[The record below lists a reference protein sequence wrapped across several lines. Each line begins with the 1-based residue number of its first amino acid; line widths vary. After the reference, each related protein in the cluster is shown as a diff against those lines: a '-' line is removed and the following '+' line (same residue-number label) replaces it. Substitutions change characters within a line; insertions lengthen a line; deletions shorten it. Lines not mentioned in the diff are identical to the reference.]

1 MSQDSEIAD
10 KVETE
15 AEHSQPSRA
24 GVGRRVLR
32 WTLGV
37 VAALLLAVLGLF
49 VFLNTDAGRR
59 FVADQIEALEFQ
71 NGMKIGVGEL
81 KGSLFGALSVE
92 QLTLS
97 DPNGEFLAVPEA
109 KLDWR
114 PLAYL
119 WGHIDIRSLE
129 ADSAALRRLPQFRP
143 VESTGPLLPDLD
155 IDVGKFRVGRLGVDP
170 AVAGEARI
178 LAITGDAH
186 IADGRAIANFSAETL
201 AAKGL
206 ASGAGDRIVARIDAV
221 PEANRLGLDV
231 TISAPRG
238 GVIAAMAG
246 LTQPLNA
253 SLKGAGDW
261 ARWDGK
267 LAAQMGSTPFADVAL
282 SARDGLFA
290 AKGEVRAGRFLSGN
304 IAALLGPVT
313 NLDLR
318 AQFDQRRADV
328 EGTIVSDTLTLA
340 ADGIVDLGA
349 NGFDDF
355 KLDVRIPRPAVLA
368 RNLTAQG
375 LRGSFVLNG
384 AFARPDVEYAISAA
398 RIGINDIV
406 MERLTANGKARYSED
421 GFLVPLNMRVGRIIG
436 LESLAGGPL
445 DNVSLNGNLAV
456 KGSRILSDDLR
467 LRASR
472 IDAKLTIIADVSKG
486 FYAGAIDGELRGYKV
501 ESVGIFDINTDLDLK
516 TNAKGGFA
524 LEGRV
529 RARSTRVTNEAL
541 ANFFGGPTVV
551 ASNVRY
557 GTDGILRL
565 SNITLNAP
573 LVRVT
578 GGSGSYSPDGR
589 IALDLDAQTER
600 YGPVALAVTGTFSQP
615 RAILKAESPGFGIG
629 LADVTAE
636 ITGIGSRF
644 QFNVTAQTDYG
655 PLTAD
660 VSLLAEGALSIE
672 VRSANL
678 GGIGFTG
685 SLTQTAQGPFAG
697 QLRASGRGVEGI
709 VRLAAAGEFQK
720 ADFNLRAKDTT
731 LDGAAG
737 FRAGTAIID
746 GSVILYDQP
755 EVVFDAQFADV
766 VYNGY
771 SFSAGRA
778 QVDYRAGRGHAK
790 LVLEGSR
797 AFPFRV
803 AANAQLEP
811 DLWSAAITGR
821 VRGISFATKGPARI
835 VPGENGYELLPTDVT
850 VGSGSMRLAGEYGTR
865 LKLQSRVEN
874 IDLALANNFSP
885 TLGIGGKASGSIDFE
900 QASASSFPIA
910 DARLKIDNFTR
921 TTASAVSEAVDINFA
936 GKLLADG
943 GESSMV
949 FRRGGSVIGRMQASL
964 RPLPPGAGGWVERLL
979 GAPLSGGIRY
989 NGPASTLSSLTG
1001 MADQRFSGGIGLA
1014 ADFSGRVR
1022 NPQLSGVI
1030 KANDLIYENLTYG
1043 TRLTQLAVDGRFSGD
1058 RVEFTKLSGR
1068 AGDGT
1073 VSATGNISLAAAR
1086 GFPMDLTIDLDDAQ
1100 LARGGDIAVAT
1111 TGKLR
1116 LTKNAGETALLSGDL
1131 VLPETR
1137 YRLVREGAAQVPK
1150 LKGVRFKPETGR
1162 VRITGEERAVQG
1174 PGLLEGLRL
1183 NIKVTAPERFYV
1195 SGMGLESEWSA
1206 DLTVS
1211 GTATAPRMRGT
1222 LSIVRGAL
1230 GFAGR
1235 SFSIE
1240 DGDIRF
1246 DGGSPI
1252 DPRITLRAEEDVDGV
1267 TVVLNVTGQSSNPQI
1282 AFSSTPGLPQE
1293 EIVSRILFG
1302 RTAANLSSLQ
1312 AIQLA
1317 ASLNTLRGGS
1327 GGFNPLDTLR
1337 AATGIDRLRVLG
1349 EDDTTGRGTA
1359 IAAGKYITDDI
1370 YIEVITD
1377 ARGFTATQL
1386 EISLTRALSI
1396 LSQAGG
1402 SGATNFSVQY
1412 EKNY

>member
-1 MSQDSEIAD
+1 MEETTGTAP
-10 KVETE
+10 ETE
-15 AEHSQPSRA
+15 IDAESTAGARA
-24 GVGRRVLR
+24 GLGRRILR

-37 VAALLLAVLGLF
+37 LGALVLAVLALF
-49 VFLNTDAGRR
+49 VFLHTDAGRK
-59 FVADQIEALEFQ
+59 FVADRIEALEFQ
-71 NGMKIGVGEL
+71 NGMKIGIGEL
-81 KGSLFGALSVE
+81 NGSLFGSLSVE

-97 DPNGEFLAVPEA
+97 DPNGQFLSVPEA
-109 KLDWR
+109 RLDWR

-119 WGHIDIRSLE
+119 WGHVDIRSLE
-129 ADSAALRRLPQFRP
+129 AESAALRRLPQFRP

-155 IDVGKFRVGRLGVDP
+155 IDVGKFRIGRLTVDP
-170 AVAGEARI
+170 AVSGETRVLALAGK
-178 LAITGDAH
+178 AH
-186 IADGRAIANFSAETL
+186 IADGRAVADFTAETL
-201 AAKGL
+201 AAGGL
-206 ASGAGDRIVARIDAV
+206 AAVGGDRMVARIDAV

-231 TISAPRG
+231 MISAPRG

-246 LTQPLNA
+246 VDQPLDA

-261 ARWDGK
+261 TRWDGK
-267 LAAQMGSTPFADVAL
+267 LAAQLGDNPLADVAL

-290 AKGEVRAGRFLSGN
+290 AKGEIRAGRLVNDS
-304 IAALLGPVT
+304 IAGLLGPVSSV
-313 NLDLR
+313 DLT
-318 AQFDQRRADV
+318 AGFEQRRAEV
-328 EGTIVSDTLTLA
+328 KGTIVSETLSLA
-340 ADGIVDLGA
+340 ADGLVDLGA

-368 RNLTAQG
+368 RNLSAQG

-384 AFARPDVEYAISAA
+384 AFARPDVGYAISAA

-406 MERLTANGKARYSED
+406 LERLTANGQARYSDD
-421 GFLVPLNMRVGRIIG
+421 GFLVPVDLRVGRIAG
-436 LESLAGGPL
+436 LDSLAGGPL
-445 DNVSLNGNLAV
+445 DNVRLSGNLAV

-467 LRASR
+467 LLASR
-472 IDAKLTIIADVSKG
+472 IDARLTVIADVSKG

-501 ESVGIFDINTDLDLK
+501 ESVGIFDINTDLDLEAD
-516 TNAKGGFA
+516 TSGGYA

-541 ANFFGGPTVV
+541 ANFFGGPTVI

-565 SNITLNAP
+565 SNVTLNAP
-573 LVRVT
+573 LVRIT
-578 GGSGSYSPDGR
+578 GGSGSYAPNGR
-589 IALDLDAQTER
+589 IVLDLDAQTER
-600 YGPVALAVTGTFSQP
+600 YGPVALAVSGTISQP

-629 LADVTAE
+629 LADLTAE

-660 VSLLAEGALSIE
+660 VSLLAQGPVAIE

-685 SLTQTAQGPFAG
+685 SLNQTAQGPFAG
-697 QLRASGRGVEGI
+697 QLRASGRGLEGI
-709 VRLAAAGEFQK
+709 VRLAAMGEFQK
-720 ADFNLRAKDTT
+720 ADFNLRAQNTT

-737 FRAGTAIID
+737 FRAGTAIVD
-746 GSVILYDQP
+746 GSVVLYDQP

-778 QVDYRAGRGHAK
+778 QVDYRAGSGHAK

-803 AANAQLEP
+803 AANARLEP
-811 DLWSAAITGR
+811 ELWSAAITGR

-835 VPGENGYELLPTDVT
+835 VPGEDGYELLPTDLS
-850 VGSGSMRLAGEYGTR
+850 VGSGSMRLAGEYGER

-874 IDLALANNFSP
+874 IDLALANNFAP

-900 QASASSFPIA
+900 QAGSAFPIA

-921 TTASAVSEAVDINFA
+921 TTASAVSEAVDINLA

-943 GESSMV
+943 GESSVV
-949 FRRGGSVIGRMQASL
+949 FRRGGSVIGRLQASL

-989 NGPASTLSSLTG
+989 NGPASTLSSLSG

-1022 NPQLSGVI
+1022 NPQLTGVI
-1030 KANDLIYENLTYG
+1030 KANDLVYENLTYG
-1043 TRLTQLAVDGRFSGD
+1043 TRLTQLVVDGRFTGD
-1058 RVEFTKLSGR
+1058 RVEFTRLTGR
-1068 AGDGT
+1068 AGAGT
-1073 VSATGNISLAAAR
+1073 VSASGTVSLAAAR
-1086 GFPMDLTIDLDDAQ
+1086 GFPMDLAIDLDNAQ
-1100 LARGGDIAVAT
+1100 LARGGDLAVAT
-1111 TGKLR
+1111 TGELR
-1116 LTKNAGETALLSGDL
+1116 LTKNAGEAALLAGDMI
-1131 VLPETR
+1131 LPETR

-1183 NIKVTAPERFYV
+1183 NIKLTAPERFYV

-1206 DLTVS
+1206 NLTVS
-1211 GTATAPRMRGT
+1211 GTATAPTMRGT
-1222 LSIVRGAL
+1222 LSIIRGTL

-1240 DGDIRF
+1240 DGEVRF

-1252 DPRITLRAEEDVDGV
+1252 DPRITLRAQEDVDGV

-1302 RTAANLSSLQ
+1302 RSAANLSSLQ
-1312 AIQLA
+1312 ALQLA

-1349 EDDTTGRGTA
+1349 EDDATGRGTA

-1402 SGATNFSVQY
+1402 SGATNVSVQY